1 MRPAHKLLLIGA
13 LAVLPSASAL
23 AQPPPG
29 GGGGFNPAAFQ
40 KWRDQHKYTFQLR
53 TMVTGGIMECE
64 RSKST
69 QLKPAQAKQILGV
82 ITPLTKKPKLKQDEA
97 KAAIQSVQKIFDARQ
112 LSAVDKAI
120 QASAA
125 RRGGGGGG
133 GAGGG
138 GGRPGGGP
146 PGGGGPG
153 GGGNRPAFD
162 PVKMQNFNPFN
173 PEKGTAMYDR
183 NADRNKKLF
192 AFLQGRAAGK
202 MDTTLDIQPF
212 GGGRGPGG
220 GYPGGGAPG
229 GAKPPAPKK

>member
-1 MRPAHKLLLIGA
+1 MRPAQKLLLIGV
-13 LAVLPSASAL
+13 LAVLPSAAAL
-23 AQPPPG
+23 AQQPPG
-29 GGGGFNPAAFQ
+29 GGGGAFNPAAFQ

-69 QLKPAQAKQILGV
+69 QIKPAQAKQILGV

-97 KAAIQSVQKIFDARQ
+97 KAAIQSVQKIFDSRQ

-125 RRGGGGGG
+125 RRGGGGP
-133 GAGGG
+133 GGG

-153 GGGNRPAFD
+153 GGGGNRPVFD
-162 PVKMQNFNPFN
+162 PAKMQNFNPFN

-183 NADRNKKLF
+183 NTDRNKKLIS
-192 AFLQGRAAGK
+192 FLQARAAGK

-220 GYPGGGAPG
+220 GGAPG
-229 GAKPPAPKK
+229 GAKPPTPAPKK